1 MSQRCPFLSH
11 KRTQGR
17 RFPSRQTEKATK
29 QSTQIFILYLNSRS
43 NLGQTM
49 EKWVKSCEN
58 QAKYGLEGL
67 PSTFWMCLPPVVGP
81 HSPGVDGILCSEWW
95 VGPPSIYPVYS
106 EYYIPRSRH
115 GAASHIS
122 QTSGF
127 LHLLTSG
134 QQPHTSSTPSAFTG
148 VHKCW
153 WRRLISRLSACCSL
167 GSGTS
172 SGQVCSEDCTNIKW
186 IQSEAAGRD
195 TAAGTAAIKS
205 SNEDECFLVSLPVFS
220 MRQSLSHSV
229 TDGPIYWWRTSQHS
243 KIDPACVPC
252 QL

>member
-11 KRTQGR
+11 KRTHGR
-17 RFPSRQTEKATK
+17 RFPLRLKEKATK
-29 QSTQIFILYLNSRS
+29 PSIQIFILYFNSRS

-81 HSPGVDGILCSEWW
+81 HSPGVDGILCSECWL
-95 VGPPSIYPVYS
+95 GPPSIYQYIV
-106 EYYIPRSRH
+106 YYIPRSRH

-134 QQPHTSSTPSAFTG
+134 QQPDTSSTPSAFTG

-153 WRRLISRLSACCSL
+153 WRRLISKY
-167 GSGTS
+167 
-172 SGQVCSEDCTNIKW
+172 Q
-186 IQSEAAGRD
+186 
-195 TAAGTAAIKS
+195 
-205 SNEDECFLVSLPVFS
+205 
-220 MRQSLSHSV
+220 HSV
-229 TDGPIYWWRTSQHS
+229 AWDQAPAAAAKCVQ
-243 KIDPACVPC
+243 KIA
-252 QL
+252 QI

>member
-58 QAKYGLEGL
+58 QAKYGQKICPLDFECVCRQWLDLTARVLMG
-67 PSTFWMCLPPVVGP
+67 SCVQSGGWD
-81 HSPGVDGILCSEWW
+81 H
-95 VGPPSIYPVYS
+95 PVYTQYIV
-106 EYYIPRSRH
+106 YYIPRSRH

-134 QQPHTSSTPSAFTG
+134 QQPDTSSTPSAFTG

-153 WRRLISRLSACCSL
+153 WRRLISKYQHVVAWDQHQQRQPSVFRRLHKYKVYTEW
-167 GSGTS
+167 GGR
-172 SGQVCSEDCTNIKW
+172 
-186 IQSEAAGRD
+186 AGHGCGHRRYQ
-195 TAAGTAAIKS
+195 K
-205 SNEDECFLVSLPVFS
+205 
-220 MRQSLSHSV
+220 Q
-229 TDGPIYWWRTSQHS
+229 
-243 KIDPACVPC
+243 
-252 QL
+252 